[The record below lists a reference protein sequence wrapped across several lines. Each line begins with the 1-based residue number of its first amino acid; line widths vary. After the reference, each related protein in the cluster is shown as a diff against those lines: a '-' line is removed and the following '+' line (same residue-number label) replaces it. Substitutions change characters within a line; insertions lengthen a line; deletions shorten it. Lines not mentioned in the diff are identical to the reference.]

1 VFTAHHTV
9 TQAQLTDASHTILTL
24 LREEYPNTFS
34 LTTELTA
41 RANVKWSKILI
52 NSVPTGINDTRGP
65 WTSEECHRALIAHNP
80 SYAALKVTQ
89 KPSWVREPTTYKIGD
104 HSSLVVAFEDPDG
117 SQRRSILSSHQ
128 LYLLGVR
135 AKVSRWKEMPRPPP
149 TDTTPTATTPPT
161 DPVTESRSST
171 PAATRAPVGPPSSV
185 PASSV
190 RKSQQQP
197 NTPRPQR
204 TARSRKTK
212 D

>member
-1 VFTAHHTV
+1 
-9 TQAQLTDASHTILTL
+9 
-24 LREEYPNTFS
+24 
-34 LTTELTA
+34 
-41 RANVKWSKILI
+41 
-52 NSVPTGINDTRGP
+52 
-65 WTSEECHRALIAHNP
+65 
-80 SYAALKVTQ
+80 
-89 KPSWVREPTTYKIGD
+89 VRKPTTYKIGD